1 MKETFLDVGYYQV
14 KKEGESAPGDA
25 FLSRKAE
32 GRQRMISILS
42 DGLGSGIRASVL
54 SSLTANMAM
63 RAIEK
68 NLPALQTAELISRTL
83 PVCSERQIS
92 YATFTIVDIDEK
104 GQVQILEYDNP
115 RFILIRDGEITPLEE
130 STITF
135 NPGTVNRNK
144 ITSCNFTARPGDRLI
159 FFSDG
164 VTQSGLGTRL
174 WPLGWGDDNVRFFIR
189 KVLAREPDISSN
201 DLARKVVKESLKNDV
216 FKAKDDITC
225 GSIYFRKPRK
235 LIIAT
240 GPPYNPDRDRGL
252 AEMIRDFEGK
262 SIISGGTTANIVA
275 RELDRKIEVEM
286 FSMTDEI
293 PPSSLM
299 EGVTLITEGI
309 ITLGKVSEY
318 LTKNQQEPVTSGNP
332 AQKIVEAMMDSDI
345 IHFVVG
351 TRINEAHQDPN
362 IPMELEIRRNIVKKI
377 ADLMKE
383 KFLKQIIMS
392 YI

>member
-1 MKETFLDVGYYQV
+1 MTNTFLDVGYYQV
-14 KKEGESAPGDA
+14 KKDGESAPGDA

-42 DGLGSGIRASVL
+42 DGLGSGIRANVL

-104 GQVQILEYDNP
+104 GTVQILEYDNP
-115 RFILIRDGEITPLEE
+115 HFVLIRENEIASLEE
-130 STITF
+130 SIIEF

-144 ITSCNFTARPGDRLI
+144 ITSCCFNAKPGDRLI

-164 VTQSGLGTRL
+164 VTQSGLGTNS
-174 WPLGWGDDNVRFFIR
+174 WPLGWGEGNVRAFLR
-189 KVLAREPDISSN
+189 KILAQEPEISSN

-225 GSIYFRKPRK
+225 GSIYFRNPRK
-235 LIIAT
+235 LMIAT
-240 GPPYNPDRDRGL
+240 GPPFNPERDRGL
-252 AEMIRDFEGK
+252 AEMIRDFDGK

-275 RELDRKIEVEM
+275 RELKRDIQVDMK
-286 FSMTDEI
+286 SMTDEI
-293 PPSSLM
+293 PPSSTM
-299 EGVTLITEGI
+299 EGVSLITEGI

-318 LTKNQQEPVTSGNP
+318 LTANQIDPVTGGNP
-332 AQKIVEAMMDSDI
+332 ARKIVEAMMDSDI
-345 IHFVVG
+345 IHFVIG

-377 ADLMKE
+377 ADLMKD
-383 KFLKQIIMS
+383 KYLKQTIMS